1 MQGTRVN
8 TGCVYKG
15 CVCVREMCA
24 LQCVRVCVCTG
35 TCVCKGVCK
44 AQMCVHED
52 VCKGYVCVC
61 EHVCARGVFSRG
73 TCACMCARYVC
84 VCVCARHMCVC
95 ARDMCVFTGTCA
107 CVCARA
113 QVCAQGHVHSGV
125 HACAQLTC
133 CMPGKH
139 TRVCTGVTR
148 VHAAHAL
155 TTHTQTWCT
164 RAIGAHALPGK
175 PSLVQGRASRVHTQS
190 VHTQGPCTRTISAH
204 VRSLQHLHTGPAQTR
219 AVVAHA
225 QSVRTCKSTH
235 VCNQCKACTLPPC
248 KQA

>member
-1 MQGTRVN
+1 MN

-139 TRVCTGVTR
+139 TCVCTGVTR

-219 AVVAHA
+219 AVVAHT
-225 QSVRTCKSTH
+225 QSVHTCKSTR

>member
-1 MQGTRVN
+1 MHCNV
-8 TGCVYKG
+8 
-15 CVCVREMCA
+15 CVCVCA
-24 LQCVRVCVCTG
+24 QGRVCARVCARHRCVCTKMCARVMCA
-35 TCVCKGVCK
+35 CVS
-44 AQMCVHED
+44 MCVHGGCFLGAR
-52 VCKGYVCVC
+52 VHACVQ
-61 EHVCARGVFSRG
+61 G
-73 TCACMCARYVC
+73 TC

-95 ARDMCVFTGTCA
+95 ARGMCVFTGTCA

-113 QVCAQGHVHSGV
+113 QVRAQGHVHSGV

-219 AVVAHA
+219 AVVAHT
-225 QSVRTCKSTH
+225 QSVHTCKSTR